1 MPHGMWGIAFSKTF
15 PVLGPRNGNILF
27 INLFDAGN
35 RHLRMGLAGKD
46 ICICLSGTPCFYQI
60 PFQKDSAGACDYDPA
75 GFIPFSSDCQFIQ
88 IFFLK
93 EIPDFEVADFLCPCP
108 AGIHQVQKNL
118 VTESKAFFRVW
129 EPEQDGHFAKGKDS
143 PRLNGFLF
151 YRHPPDR
158 IGKHSRRFKVPVLCI
173 SGKRSKR

>member
-1 MPHGMWGIAFSKTF
+1 MPHGMWGIAFFQKHSR
-15 PVLGPRNGNILF
+15 VLGPRNGNILF

-108 AGIHQVQKNL
+108 LAYIRFKRTWSRN
-118 VTESKAFFRVW
+118 
-129 EPEQDGHFAKGKDS
+129 P
-143 PRLNGFLF
+143 
-151 YRHPPDR
+151 
-158 IGKHSRRFKVPVLCI
+158 RRFSGSGSRSRTDTSLRVKIVL
-173 SGKRSKR
+173 G

>member
-1 MPHGMWGIAFSKTF
+1 MPSLESRTLTYAWRLYAAWYVGYSVFPKTF
-15 PVLGPRNGNILF
+15 RVLGPRNGNILF

-93 EIPDFEVADFLCPCP
+93 EIPDFEVADFLCSCP

-129 EPEQDGHFAKGKDS
+129 E
-143 PRLNGFLF
+143 R
-151 YRHPPDR
+151 
-158 IGKHSRRFKVPVLCI
+158 SRTDTSLRVKIVL
-173 SGKRSKR
+173 G

>member
-1 MPHGMWGIAFSKTF
+1 MRGGCMPHGMRGIAFFQEHSR
-15 PVLGPRNGNILF
+15 VLGPRNGNILF

-35 RHLRMGLAGKD
+35 CHLRMGLAGKD

-93 EIPDFEVADFLCPCP
+93 EISCCNCIILFFLSSFFSSATWPLIIA
-108 AGIHQVQKNL
+108 AGVPSSLEYANTPSLSNSI
-118 VTESKAFFRVW
+118 
-129 EPEQDGHFAKGKDS
+129 
-143 PRLNGFLF
+143 FLT
-151 YRHPPDR
+151 
-158 IGKHSRRFKVPVLCI
+158 KS
-173 SGKRSKR
+173 

>member
-1 MPHGMWGIAFSKTF
+1 MPHGMWGIAFFQKHSR
-15 PVLGPRNGNILF
+15 VLGPRNGNILF

-88 IFFLK
+88 IFSLK
-93 EIPDFEVADFLCPCP
+93 KSLTLRSQISCALAPLAYIRFKRTWSRNP
-108 AGIHQVQKNL
+108 
-118 VTESKAFFRVW
+118 
-129 EPEQDGHFAKGKDS
+129 
-143 PRLNGFLF
+143 
-151 YRHPPDR
+151 
-158 IGKHSRRFKVPVLCI
+158 RRFSGSGSQSRTDTSLRVKIVL
-173 SGKRSKR
+173 G

>member
-1 MPHGMWGIAFSKTF
+1 MPHGMWGLAFFQKHSR
-15 PVLGPRNGNILF
+15 VLGPRNGNILF
-27 INLFDAGN
+27 INLVDAGN

-108 AGIHQVQKNL
+108 AGI
-118 VTESKAFFRVW
+118 
-129 EPEQDGHFAKGKDS
+129 
-143 PRLNGFLF
+143 
-151 YRHPPDR
+151 
-158 IGKHSRRFKVPVLCI
+158 I
-173 SGKRSKR
+173 

>member
-1 MPHGMWGIAFSKTF
+1 
-15 PVLGPRNGNILF
+15 
-27 INLFDAGN
+27 
-35 RHLRMGLAGKD
+35 MGLAGKD

-129 EPEQDGHFAKGKDS
+129 EPEQDGHFAKGK
-143 PRLNGFLF
+143 
-151 YRHPPDR
+151 
-158 IGKHSRRFKVPVLCI
+158 
-173 SGKRSKR
+173 

>member
-1 MPHGMWGIAFSKTF
+1 MRGGCMPHGMWGIAFFQKHSR
-15 PVLGPRNGNILF
+15 VLGPRNGNILF

-88 IFFLK
+88 IFSLK
-93 EIPDFEVADFLCPCP
+93 KSLTLRSQISCALAPLAYIRFKRTWSRNP
-108 AGIHQVQKNL
+108 
-118 VTESKAFFRVW
+118 
-129 EPEQDGHFAKGKDS
+129 
-143 PRLNGFLF
+143 
-151 YRHPPDR
+151 
-158 IGKHSRRFKVPVLCI
+158 RRFSGSGSRSRTDTSLRVKIVL
-173 SGKRSKR
+173 G

>member
-1 MPHGMWGIAFSKTF
+1 MRGGCMPHSMWSIAFFQKHSR
-15 PVLGPRNGNILF
+15 VLGPRNGNILF

-88 IFFLK
+88 IFSLK
-93 EIPDFEVADFLCPCP
+93 KSLTLRSQISCALAPLAYIRFKRTWSRNP
-108 AGIHQVQKNL
+108 
-118 VTESKAFFRVW
+118 
-129 EPEQDGHFAKGKDS
+129 
-143 PRLNGFLF
+143 
-151 YRHPPDR
+151 
-158 IGKHSRRFKVPVLCI
+158 RRFSGSGSRSRTDTSLRVKIVL
-173 SGKRSKR
+173 G

>member
-1 MPHGMWGIAFSKTF
+1 MPHGMWGIAFFQKHSW
-15 PVLGPRNGNILF
+15 VLGPRNGNILF

-88 IFFLK
+88 IFSLK
-93 EIPDFEVADFLCPCP
+93 KSLTLRSQISCALAPLAYIRFKRTWSRNP
-108 AGIHQVQKNL
+108 
-118 VTESKAFFRVW
+118 
-129 EPEQDGHFAKGKDS
+129 
-143 PRLNGFLF
+143 
-151 YRHPPDR
+151 
-158 IGKHSRRFKVPVLCI
+158 RRFSGSGSRSRTDTSLRVKIVL
-173 SGKRSKR
+173 G

>member
-1 MPHGMWGIAFSKTF
+1 MPHGMWGIAFFQKHSR
-15 PVLGPRNGNILF
+15 VLGPRNGNILF

-88 IFFLK
+88 IFSLK
-93 EIPDFEVADFLCPCP
+93 KSLTLRSQISCALAPLAYIRFKRTWSRNP
-108 AGIHQVQKNL
+108 
-118 VTESKAFFRVW
+118 
-129 EPEQDGHFAKGKDS
+129 
-143 PRLNGFLF
+143 
-151 YRHPPDR
+151 
-158 IGKHSRRFKVPVLCI
+158 RRFSGSGSRSRTDTSLRVKIVL
-173 SGKRSKR
+173 G